1 MAVMDDIADE
11 LAIKALALEE
21 ASGDENAIRKIA
33 DALATSSPTMEETF
47 LTAVRI
53 RRGEARAR
61 KVLDALVAQHSA
73 SAAATEAQAAAE
85 NAPKAI
91 EKAAPAVSFDED

>member
-1 MAVMDDIADE
+1 MAVMNDIADD
-11 LAIKALALEE
+11 LAVKALALEE
-21 ASGDENAIRKIA
+21 ESGDENAIRKIA

-61 KVLDALVAQHSA
+61 KVLETLVAQHAAKSAAEQA
-73 SAAATEAQAAAE
+73 SAAAADG
-85 NAPKAI
+85 PKAI
-91 EKAAPAVSFDED
+91 EKAAPTVSFDE

>member
-1 MAVMDDIADE
+1 MAVMDDIADD
-11 LAIKALALEE
+11 LAVKALALEE
-21 ASGDENAIRKIA
+21 ASGDESAIRKIA

-61 KVLDALVAQHSA
+61 KVLENLISQHSA
-73 SAAATEAQAAAE
+73 NAAAAEAAAEAE

-91 EKAAPAVSFDED
+91 EKAAPTVSFDD

>member
-1 MAVMDDIADE
+1 MAVMDDIADD
-11 LAIKALALEE
+11 LAVKALALET
-21 ASGDENAIRKIA
+21 ASGDENIVRKIA

-61 KVLDALVAQHSA
+61 KVLDTLTAQHA
-73 SAAATEAQAAAE
+73 RADTEK

-91 EKAAPAVSFDED
+91 EKAAPTVSFDDD